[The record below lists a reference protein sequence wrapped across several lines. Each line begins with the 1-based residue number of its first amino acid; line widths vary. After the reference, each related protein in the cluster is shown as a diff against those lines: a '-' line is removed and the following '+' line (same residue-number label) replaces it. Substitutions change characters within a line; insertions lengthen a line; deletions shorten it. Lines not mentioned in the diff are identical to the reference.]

1 MNVFSDYIFL
11 YRKLNNKRAIIQW
24 RLDDP
29 KKCNTINKEVVLAHE
44 KSRFAVLRLDK
55 NLEHGAIKVTN
66 IITKTEHL
74 LIDKAL
80 NRSNLEGCFFICSV
94 LDMGKYSMT
103 SGGGIPIKATAPL
116 GKSALTLLKKHLEK
130 VHLSK
135 RELNNNIIN
144 CVKEMYGFCLRAG
157 ILEYVTSSP

>member
-1 MNVFSDYIFL
+1 M
-11 YRKLNNKRAIIQW
+11 
-24 RLDDP
+24 DDP

-44 KSRFAVLRLDK
+44 KSRFSVLRLDQ

-66 IITKTEHL
+66 ILTKIEHL
-74 LIDKAL
+74 LMDKAL

-116 GKSALTLLKKHLEK
+116 GKSALTVLKKHLEK
-130 VHLSK
+130 VRLSK

-144 CVKEMYGFCLRAG
+144 CVKEIYGFCLRAG
-157 ILEYVTSSP
+157 ILEYVTASP